1 MPSPT
6 TAYSFLVPI
15 STHQW
20 RTTRIGTSSFEAKR
34 VSFGA
39 RTSTTALPMT
49 NTSEQ
54 PDSDPPSK
62 KKKKKKKPT
71 LLINANLVGSISSD
85 GTVEHA
91 SRSQGRL
98 GVSSKTK
105 KRKAVDTHNTVSKNN
120 SQNRPLTKQ
129 EKQRTGNG
137 MVDSTKQTRL
147 SDASTKEQEAIQVL
161 EAKRGS
167 KVVTIVRGMTSP
179 MEERKVLLKE
189 LKTKLGGGGS
199 LVDGVLELQGG
210 HAEKVLQALQAK
222 GYLKAKKI

>member
-1 MPSPT
+1 MPIPT

-15 STHQW
+15 SAHQS
-20 RTTRIGTSSFEAKR
+20 RNTRIGTSLSFEAKR

-39 RTSTTALPMT
+39 TTSTALPMT

-54 PDSDPPSK
+54 PDSDPPTK
-62 KKKKKKKPT
+62 KKKKKKKPA
-71 LLINANLVGSISSD
+71 LLINTNLVGSISSD

-105 KRKAVDTHNTVSKNN
+105 KRKAVDNN
-120 SQNRPLTKQ
+120 NQNRPLTKQ

-210 HAEKVLQALQAK
+210 HTEKVLQALQAK